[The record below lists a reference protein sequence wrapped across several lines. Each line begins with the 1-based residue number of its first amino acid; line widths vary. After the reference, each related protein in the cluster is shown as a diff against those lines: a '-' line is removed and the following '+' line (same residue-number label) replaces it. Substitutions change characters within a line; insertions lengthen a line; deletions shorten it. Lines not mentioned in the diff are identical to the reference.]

1 MKRTGFLLIF
11 LAACGG
17 STKAPAGPTEDRPVA
32 ATAAETVTL
41 VELSQGDAA
50 CYVVVK
56 DAAGNEQTHPGTF
69 DLCPGGAADASNAIG
84 FPVQLTFGK
93 QNVMAASCEGDPD
106 CPDTEEVEAVMSITP
121 VRTGRNL

>member
-1 MKRTGFLLIF
+1 MKRTGLLLIF

-17 STKAPAGPTEDRPVA
+17 SSKAPAGPTDEKPVTET
-32 ATAAETVTL
+32 ATETVTL
-41 VELSQGDAA
+41 VEVSQGDAA

-69 DLCPGGAADASNAIG
+69 DLCPGGGADASNYIG

-93 QNVMAASCEGDPD
+93 ANMMAASCEGDPD
-106 CPDTEEVEAVMSITP
+106 CPDTEEVEAVMTITP
-121 VRTGRNL
+121 VK